1 MNEKTGLTSQIKI
14 DPQPLKLSVDT
25 ATDWPT
31 VIATMMVGVGSILTT
46 LLVGWLSHANQRSQI
61 RSATANFRHG
71 WQVDLRQTTARFLSV
86 VAKIHFEYDTNPEY
100 SNSKEANKDYSD
112 LIENQAMIELMLDT
126 SKDYTPAIIG
136 HLEKIIQMLRSRDV
150 SGLTEQSNKLTSRVN
165 KVLEQ
170 TWDDIRRDLGA
181 KLKS

>member
-1 MNEKTGLTSQIKI
+1 M
-14 DPQPLKLSVDT
+14 
-25 ATDWPT
+25 
-31 VIATMMVGVGSILTT
+31 
-46 LLVGWLSHANQRSQI
+46 
-61 RSATANFRHG
+61 
-71 WQVDLRQTTARFLSV
+71 
-86 VAKIHFEYDTNPEY
+86 AKIHFEYDTNPEY
-100 SNSKEANKDYSD
+100 SNSKESNKDYSD